1 MNYPGGPNILT
12 KVLNEQKPKVSSQ
25 KRKERE
31 SDGGWGGGGVG
42 GAGRGGRLEGSTQL
56 ILKVKGGSTSQRM
69 QMSLKVRKGKKTD
82 YSLKPP

>member
-1 MNYPGGPNILT
+1 M
-12 KVLNEQKPKVSSQ
+12 
-25 KRKERE
+25 
-31 SDGGWGGGGVG
+31 G

-82 YSLKPP
+82 YPLDLLEGVQPVQHLDFYPMKPTSNFRPPEGNLLLLDNTFV